1 MGYKSPTPIQAQA
14 IPLIQSNHD
23 LIACAQTGTGKT
35 ASYLLPVMDGICK
48 LEKKPPISALVL
60 APTRELALQID
71 QQIEGLA
78 YFTGISSIAI
88 YGGGNGADYEQQ
100 RKSLREGV
108 DIIIATP
115 GRLIAH
121 LNSGGVLFN
130 DIKFLVLDEADRML
144 DMGFQEDLLHIIRKL
159 PSQRQTLLF
168 SATMPSKIRQFAQK
182 LLKNPQHINI
192 ATSSPAEGILQQC
205 YRVYDENK
213 NALLVDI
220 LKNGEYKSVIVFA
233 STKEKVKRLDLDL
246 KKTGLKVKAFHSD
259 LKQDERQQILLDF
272 KNRKLNVLVGTDV
285 LSRGIDVDGIDLVV
299 NFDVPGDPEDY
310 IHRIGRTARAESTGT
325 AITFVNNKDFGKF
338 ASIEQLMDRKVD
350 KIDLPEVYGK
360 EPLEPQK
367 GTRRP
372 MNGKSGGQNKSG
384 AQKSGGQ
391 NRSANDRPK
400 SDRPAGNRPNHNKPA
415 EAQPVNGEAAAVK
428 PRNGKTNN
436 GKRKVFKD
444 KPVGE
449 ATSSEKPVQSS

>member
-1 MGYKSPTPIQAQA
+1 LIFTDFNFDERLLDGLNSMGYKSPTPIQAQA
-14 IPLIQSNHD
+14 IPLIQSKHD

-35 ASYLLPVMDGICK
+35 ASYLLPVMDGISK
-48 LEKKPPISALVL
+48 LPKKPPISALVL

-88 YGGGNGADYEQQ
+88 YGGGNGIEYEQQ
-100 RKSLREGV
+100 RRSLREGV
-108 DIIIATP
+108 DIVIATP

-121 LNSGGVLFN
+121 LNSGKVLFN
-130 DIKFLVLDEADRML
+130 DIKFLILDEADRML

-159 PSQRQTLLF
+159 PNQRQTLLF

-182 LLKNPQHINI
+182 LLRNPQHVNI

-205 YRVYDENK
+205 YRIYDEKK
-213 NALLVDI
+213 NTLLVDI
-220 LKNGEYKSVIVFA
+220 LKNGEYKSVIIFA

-259 LKQDERQQILLDF
+259 LKQEERQQILLDF

-325 AITFVNNKDFGKF
+325 AITFVNNKDYGKF
-338 ASIEQLMDRKVD
+338 KSIEELMDRKVD
-350 KIDLPEVYGK
+350 RIALPERYGEEPK
-360 EPLEPQK
+360 EPI
-367 GTRRP
+367 
-372 MNGKSGGQNKSG
+372 KSARHPAG
-384 AQKSGGQ
+384 QKS
-391 NRSANDRPK
+391 
-400 SDRPAGNRPNHNKPA
+400 NK
-415 EAQPVNGEAAAVK
+415 
-428 PRNGKTNN
+428 
-436 GKRKVFKD
+436 GKRKTFK
-444 KPVGE
+444 KKRAVE
-449 ATSSEKPVQSS
+449 ANDASKSS

>member
-1 MGYKSPTPIQAQA
+1 LIFTDFNFDERLLDGLNSMGFKSPTPIQAQA
-14 IPLIQSNHD
+14 IPLIQSKHD

-35 ASYLLPVMDGICK
+35 ASYLLPVMDGICRLAK
-48 LEKKPPISALVL
+48 RPPISALIL

-88 YGGGNGADYEQQ
+88 YGGGNGIEYEQQ

-108 DIIIATP
+108 DIVIATP

-121 LNSGGVLFN
+121 LNAGGVLLN
-130 DIKFLVLDEADRML
+130 DIQFLVLDEADRML

-159 PSQRQTLLF
+159 PASRQTLLF
-168 SATMPSKIRQFAQK
+168 SATMPGKIRTFAQK
-182 LLKNPQHINI
+182 LLKDPKQVNI

-213 NALLVDI
+213 NSLLVDI
-220 LKNGEYKSVIVFA
+220 LKNGDYKSVIVFA
-233 STKEKVKRLDLDL
+233 STKEKVKRLDADL
-246 KKTGLKVKAFHSD
+246 KKTNLKVKAFHSD
-259 LKQDERQQILLDF
+259 LQQDERQKILLDF

-338 ASIEQLMDRKVD
+338 KSIEEHMDRKVD
-350 KIDLPEVYGK
+350 QVPLSGSIGEEPK
-360 EPLEPQK
+360 EPV
-367 GTRRP
+367 
-372 MNGKSGGQNKSG
+372 KSRNNSFNK
-384 AQKSGGQ
+384 
-391 NRSANDRPK
+391 
-400 SDRPAGNRPNHNKPA
+400 KPA
-415 EAQPVNGEAAAVK
+415 
-428 PRNGKTNN
+428 N
-436 GKRKVFKD
+436 GKRKIFNKKRVNE
-444 KPVGE
+444 PNNSPG
-449 ATSSEKPVQSS
+449 A

>member
-1 MGYKSPTPIQAQA
+1 LIFTDFNFDERLLDGLNSMGFKSPTPIQAQA
-14 IPLIQSNHD
+14 IPLIQSKHD

-35 ASYLLPVMDGICK
+35 ASYLLPVMDGICR
-48 LEKKPPISALVL
+48 LTKKPPISALIL

-88 YGGGNGADYEQQ
+88 YGGGSGIEYEQQ

-108 DIIIATP
+108 DIVIATP

-121 LNSGGVLFN
+121 LNAGGVLFN
-130 DIKFLVLDEADRML
+130 DIQFLVLDEADRML

-159 PSQRQTLLF
+159 PANRQTLLF
-168 SATMPSKIRQFAQK
+168 SATMPGKIRTFAQK
-182 LLKNPQHINI
+182 LLKNPQHVNI

-213 NALLVDI
+213 NSLLIDI
-220 LKNGEYKSVIVFA
+220 LKNGDYKSVIVFA
-233 STKEKVKRLDLDL
+233 STKEKVKRLDSDL
-246 KKTGLKVKAFHSD
+246 KKTKLKVKAFHSD
-259 LKQDERQQILLDF
+259 LQQDERQRILLDF

-325 AITFVNNKDFGKF
+325 AITFVNNKDYGKF
-338 ASIEQLMDRKVD
+338 KSIEEHMDRKVD
-350 KIDLPEVYGK
+350 RIPLPDTIGEEPK
-360 EPLEPQK
+360 EPV
-367 GTRRP
+367 
-372 MNGKSGGQNKSG
+372 KSG
-384 AQKSGGQ
+384 
-391 NRSANDRPK
+391 NRSKN
-400 SDRPAGNRPNHNKPA
+400 SKP
-415 EAQPVNGEAAAVK
+415 
-428 PRNGKTNN
+428 NN
-436 GKRKVFKD
+436 GKRKIFNKKRINEPNV
-444 KPVGE
+444 
-449 ATSSEKPVQSS
+449 TQRS

>member
-1 MGYKSPTPIQAQA
+1 LIFTDFNFDERLLDGLNSMGYKSPTPIQAQA

-48 LEKKPPISALVL
+48 LAKKPPISALVL

-108 DIIIATP
+108 DIVIATP

-159 PSQRQTLLF
+159 PAQRQTLLF

-182 LLKNPQHINI
+182 LLKDPQQVNI

-220 LKNGEYKSVIVFA
+220 LKNGEYKSVIAFA

-325 AITFVNNKDFGKF
+325 AITFVNNKDYGKF
-338 ASIEQLMDRKVD
+338 KSIEELMDRKVD
-350 KIDLPEVYGK
+350 RIPLPSIYGEEPK
-360 EPLEPQK
+360 EPV
-367 GTRRP
+367 
-372 MNGKSGGQNKSG
+372 KSGGRSTNK
-384 AQKSGGQ
+384 
-391 NRSANDRPK
+391 
-400 SDRPAGNRPNHNKPA
+400 KP
-415 EAQPVNGEAAAVK
+415 
-428 PRNGKTNN
+428 NN
-436 GKRKVFKD
+436 GKRKIFNKKRVVETNNASK
-444 KPVGE
+444 
-449 ATSSEKPVQSS
+449 S

>member
-1 MGYKSPTPIQAQA
+1 LIFTDFNFDERLLDGLNSMGYKSPTPIQAQA

-182 LLKNPQHINI
+182 LLKDPQQINI

-220 LKNGEYKSVIVFA
+220 LKNGSYKSVIAFA

-325 AITFVNNKDFGKF
+325 AITFVNNKDYSKF
-338 ASIEQLMDRKVD
+338 KSIEELMDRKVD
-350 KIDLPEVYGK
+350 LVPLPAIYGD
-360 EPLEPQK
+360 EPK
-367 GTRRP
+367 
-372 MNGKSGGQNKSG
+372 
-384 AQKSGGQ
+384 
-391 NRSANDRPK
+391 D
-400 SDRPAGNRPNHNKPA
+400 
-415 EAQPVNGEAAAVK
+415 PVNSAA
-428 PRNGKTNN
+428 RSSGKKSNN
-436 GKRKVFKD
+436 GKRKVFNK
-444 KPVGE
+444 KRTAETNNVPK
-449 ATSSEKPVQSS
+449 S

>member
-1 MGYKSPTPIQAQA
+1 MIFTDFNFDERLLDGLNSMGYKSPTPIQAQA
-14 IPLIQSNHD
+14 IPLIQSSHD

-48 LEKKPPISALVL
+48 LAKKPPISALVL

-88 YGGGNGADYEQQ
+88 YGGGNGIDYEQQ
-100 RKSLREGV
+100 RRSLREGV
-108 DIIIATP
+108 DIVIATP

-159 PSQRQTLLF
+159 PTQRQTLLF

-182 LLKNPQHINI
+182 LLKNPQQVNI

-220 LKNGEYKSVIVFA
+220 LKNGEFKSVIVFA

-325 AITFVNNKDFGKF
+325 AITFVNNKDYGKF
-338 ASIEQLMDRKVD
+338 KSIEELMDRKVD
-350 KIDLPEVYGK
+350 RVALPGIYGEEPK
-360 EPLEPQK
+360 EPVK
-367 GTRRP
+367 SNGRP
-372 MNGKSGGQNKSG
+372 TNKKS
-384 AQKSGGQ
+384 
-391 NRSANDRPK
+391 
-400 SDRPAGNRPNHNKPA
+400 
-415 EAQPVNGEAAAVK
+415 
-428 PRNGKTNN
+428 NN
-436 GKRKVFKD
+436 GKRKIFKKKQVFETNNAPK
-444 KPVGE
+444 
-449 ATSSEKPVQSS
+449 S

>member
-1 MGYKSPTPIQAQA
+1 MIFTDFNFDERLLDGLNSMGYKSPTPIQAQA

-48 LEKKPPISALVL
+48 LAKRPPISALVL

-108 DIIIATP
+108 DIVIATP

-182 LLKNPQHINI
+182 LLKDPQHINI

-325 AITFVNNKDFGKF
+325 AITFVNNKDYSKF
-338 ASIEQLMDRKVD
+338 KSIEELMDRKVD
-350 KIDLPEVYGK
+350 RVPLPSVYGEEPK
-360 EPLEPQK
+360 EPV
-367 GTRRP
+367 
-372 MNGKSGGQNKSG
+372 KSG
-384 AQKSGGQ
+384 ACPTNKKS
-391 NRSANDRPK
+391 
-400 SDRPAGNRPNHNKPA
+400 
-415 EAQPVNGEAAAVK
+415 
-428 PRNGKTNN
+428 NN
-436 GKRKVFKD
+436 GKRKIFNKKRVAETNNAPK
-444 KPVGE
+444 G
-449 ATSSEKPVQSS
+449 